1 MTGSLSCH
9 KQVAGTTRG
18 WESPMK
24 GASYKVRH
32 RSSRSSLCI
41 TNQAV
46 WVRERRGRAGRRDTP
61 LNELL
66 DHLHACIELIQGEN
80 VLLGEE
86 PQPWTLPEVLQ
97 GQQRQSYGGP
107 ASSWGRQTAHTHTPA
122 LTPLMTPMVRMGPG
136 AGCTFPPH
144 GSAGQAEVK
153 SRSVLC
159 WTLSGRRS
167 VWSLVTLGNYK
178 FFGASHLHL

>member
-18 WESPMK
+18 WESPVK

-32 RSSRSSLCI
+32 RSSLCI

-46 WVRERRGRAGRRDTP
+46 WVRERRGRAGRRDPP

-97 GQQRQSYGGP
+97 GQQRQSYRGP
-107 ASSWGRQTAHTHTPA
+107 ASSWGRQTAHTCTHTSNDPHGQDGSWCR
-122 LTPLMTPMVRMGPG
+122 LHVPTPWLCG
-136 AGCTFPPH
+136 AGRGQVQVCPLLDLEWQTFRLVSGHP
-144 GSAGQAEVK
+144 GKLQ
-153 SRSVLC
+153 VL
-159 WTLSGRRS
+159 
-167 VWSLVTLGNYK
+167 WS
-178 FFGASHLHL
+178 